1 MTIRPP
7 IDVASSV
14 SAGLLSGAI
23 EALARDPQWKQPRT
37 LADVRADL
45 QMTGL
50 QWSRNGELLH
60 PQDRTSLLIELDGL
74 IAQYGSEAS
83 AADFVPRENEGGSVA
98 GEQGGP
104 EG

>member
-1 MTIRPP
+1 MAIRPP
-7 IDVASSV
+7 IDVASRV
-14 SAGLLSGAI
+14 SAGLSAAI
-23 EALARDPQWKQPRT
+23 EALASDPQRKQPPT
-37 LADVRADL
+37 LEEVRADL

-74 IAQYGSEAS
+74 IAQYGSKTS
-83 AADFVPRENEGGSVA
+83 AVDFVPRENERGSVA
-98 GEQGGP
+98 GERGGP

>member
-1 MTIRPP
+1 MAIRPS
-7 IDVASSV
+7 IDAAHRV
-14 SAGLLSGAI
+14 SAGLSAAI
-23 EALARDPQWKQPRT
+23 EALASDPQRKQPPT

-74 IAQYGSEAS
+74 IAQYGSKAS
-83 AADFVPRENEGGSVA
+83 AVDLVPRENEQRSAA
-98 GEQGGP
+98 GERGGP

>member
-1 MTIRPP
+1 MAIRPR
-7 IDVASSV
+7 IDVASSL
-14 SAGLLSGAI
+14 SADLSAAI
-23 EALARDPQWKQPRT
+23 EALASDPQRRQPPT

-74 IAQYGSEAS
+74 IAQYGSKAP
-83 AADFVPRENEGGSVA
+83 AVDFVPQKERGPAA
-98 GEQGGP
+98 GERGGP

>member
-1 MTIRPP
+1 MAMRPP
-7 IDVASSV
+7 LDVAGSV
-14 SAGLLSGAI
+14 STGLSAAI
-23 EALARDPQWKQPRT
+23 EALASEPQRKQPPT

-45 QMTGL
+45 LMTGL

-74 IAQYGSEAS
+74 IAQYGSKAS
-83 AADFVPRENEGGSVA
+83 AVDFVPRENEQGSA
-98 GEQGGP
+98 ASEQGGP

>member
-1 MTIRPP
+1 M
-7 IDVASSV
+7 
-14 SAGLLSGAI
+14 
-23 EALARDPQWKQPRT
+23 EALASDPQRKRPPT

-45 QMTGL
+45 LMTGL

-74 IAQYGSEAS
+74 IAQYGSKASAVDFVSRGNEQAS
-83 AADFVPRENEGGSVA
+83 AA
-98 GEQGGP
+98 GERRGP